1 MHIYK
6 TDPIFGVGFFD
17 VSLEKPSPKDMSERM
32 WPTGLAKGGKEMAVF
47 TGAGVA
53 IITPMKE
60 NLEVDYDAFAAI
72 IEEQIAGKT
81 DAIVVCGT
89 TGEASTLSHE
99 EHINVIKYCVEKVG
113 GRIPVIAGTGSN
125 STDTAIYLSKEA
137 EKVGADGVLLVTPY
151 YNKATQKGLYE
162 HFKLIANSIKIP
174 VILYN
179 IPGRTGCTMAPET
192 IIKLC
197 TDVENIVGVKEASGN
212 ISAIAKLMAK
222 ANGKVD
228 LYSGND
234 DQIVPILSL
243 GGKGVISVLSNVAPK
258 QTHDICQLY
267 FDGKVAESCAKQL
280 EAIELI
286 DALFCEVNP
295 IPVKK
300 AMNLLGKCS
309 DGIRRPLTVM
319 EYANVERL
327 KNAMEN
333 YGLLSPGNDSESS
346 ISERL
351 KKEMSESNIR

>member
-1 MHIYK
+1 
-6 TDPIFGVGFFD
+6 
-17 VSLEKPSPKDMSERM
+17 
-32 WPTGLAKGGKEMAVF
+32 MAIF

-53 IITPMKE
+53 IITPMKD
-60 NLEVDYDAFAAI
+60 NLEVDYEAFANI
-72 IEEQIAGKT
+72 IEEQIAGGT

-99 EHINVIKYCVEKVG
+99 EHINVIKYCVEKVA

-125 STDTAIYLSKEA
+125 STDTAIYLSREA
-137 EKVGADGVLLVTPY
+137 QRVGVDGVLLVTPY

-162 HFKLIANSIKIP
+162 HFKLIANSIDVP

-179 IPGRTGCTMAPET
+179 IPGRTGVTMAPAT

-197 TDVENIVGVKEASGN
+197 TEVKNIVGVKEASGN
-212 ISAIAKLMAK
+212 ISAIAKLMSMAD
-222 ANGKVD
+222 GKVD

-258 QTHDICQLY
+258 QTHDICQNY
-267 FDGKVAESCAKQL
+267 FDGNVAESCRMQL

-319 EYANVERL
+319 EDANVEKLR
-327 KNAMEN
+327 NAMTN
-333 YGLLSPGNDSESS
+333 YGILSQSNDSEMSLNA
-346 ISERL
+346 RL
-351 KKEMSESNIR
+351 AREASESNIR